1 MAIKKKT
8 STKKTSTKKT
18 AGKKTSNP
26 SASDVSKVKVRMY
39 NVGFGD
45 SFLIYF
51 PTEDGVRKVLID
63 CGVHPTGGG
72 PRDIKE
78 VAKQIIAD
86 VTPVGGQPSIDV
98 VIATHRHAD
107 HVSGF
112 AYEGWKAVT
121 VKEVWMP
128 WTEDYSDATAVQILE
143 KQSRAAKK
151 LKAKHAAAP
160 LIDELAQNALVNAAA
175 MKMLHEGFAGK
186 PRRRYLPY
194 KNEKKNSLQTPALPG
209 VTVHVMGPSRDEKVI
224 KDMEPKTGHSY
235 VHLLQADPDEV
246 KELRPFADVWSVRP
260 RSYDKDLL
268 LDPKTIRN
276 LETAG
281 TVDAL
286 LAAAALED
294 SVNGT
299 SLMLMFNINNAYM
312 LFPGD
317 AQWGTWDAAINNP
330 RWRELLA
337 KTTFYKVGHHG
348 SHNATPTDFLDG
360 VLKDSTLLAAA
371 MVCTRTEVNPTWDIP
386 RGPLLKRLRKM
397 TPNVVRSD
405 EPKKTPKAFKR
416 AANNDFV
423 DYDVAV

>member
-1 MAIKKKT
+1 MATKKKT
-8 STKKTSTKKT
+8 SKKKIAVKQ
-18 AGKKTSNP
+18 TSNP
-26 SASDVSKVKVRMY
+26 AASDAPKIKVRMY

-45 SFLIYF
+45 SFLIYL

-63 CGVHPTGGG
+63 CGVHPTGHG
-72 PRDIKE
+72 PRAIND

-86 VTPVGGQPSIDV
+86 ATPADGTPSIDV

-112 AYEGWKAVT
+112 AYQGWKAVT
-121 VKEVWMP
+121 VQEVWMP
-128 WTEDYSDATAVQILE
+128 WTEDYGNADAVRILE
-143 KQSRAAKK
+143 KQSKAAKK

-160 LIDELAQNALVNAAA
+160 LIDELAQNALVNADA

-186 PRRRYLPY
+186 PRRLYLPY
-194 KNEKKNSLQTPALPG
+194 EDEQKNSFKTPALPG
-209 VTVHVMGPSRDEKVI
+209 VDVHVMGPSRNEKVI
-224 KDMEPKTGHSY
+224 KDMDPKAGHSY
-235 VHLLQADPDEV
+235 LHLLQADPDEL
-246 KELRPFADVWSVRP
+246 KELRPFADVWCVQP
-260 RSYDKDLL
+260 RSYDRNLR
-268 LDPKTIRN
+268 LDHKTITN

-317 AQWGTWDAAINNP
+317 AQWGTWNAAINNE

-360 VLKDSTLLAAA
+360 VLKDSASLVAA

-386 RGPLLKRLRKM
+386 RMPLLTRLRKM

-405 EPKKTPKAFKR
+405 EPKKTPQAFTR
-416 AANNDFV
+416 DPNNNFV
-423 DYDVAV
+423 DYEVGI